1 MALPWRRERAR
12 QTKGVDLTKNGTIC
26 LSKALLESCCAPLSA
41 ESVYAEYF
49 KPFTLVD
56 DETNLSCLK
65 SRPHQEQKIRN
76 SMFHP
81 KKPVEEPAFF
91 SFNSHADINRLS
103 QVIGKN
109 IVIYFTNEAWSFFE
123 IFHDFRAFNNNLV
136 SIELNE
142 SAERQ
147 QPDEVD
153 VDDVG
158 ANDDVGGT
166 STNNASAGTV
176 SQPITSFLTSI
187 KWNKMRERNKAEK
200 IGVFYVLTAS
210 RKLYQFSE
218 CLDDVL
224 DTCCPFF
231 AHGFMRMR
239 INHYEDDYGVL
250 LAQVLNV
257 PPPPFHIYSIC
268 ELTVCLKELWNLW
281 KRKVILVNFC
291 RLNFN
296 QKNSDKI
303 VARRTNPKYSYF
315 FNLGVIAPPPS
326 EENVESTSLNSL
338 HLEEFDVCVCFY
350 GNTFACEL
358 KDNYRQEVV
367 AQYKKTSRRDKPKA
381 NNFARLPSVSLD
393 EQRKALALELRRKKL
408 KRQLKLPPNAAAAD
422 AEDDDGPSN
431 SKKHKVRLCSCSTCS
446 ADEYNLNMNE
456 KGPERLCTYTLDVA
470 DLLHFLG
477 ADTPQNVQIID
488 TLSEL
493 SVASM
498 DIEAMTVQVHLE
510 PPVQQRG
517 GLFYGTIDQASLEG
531 HFKKVQK
538 PIMIAHTDKITE
550 SSMDGNDVTVFTAAS
565 DDEEDLYAMMRSYWS
580 HVKHQQQLTK
590 AAKKK
595 IAQPIFE
602 LINNYKKAHFDVYN
616 RWCENNML
624 EPDGKLITRS
634 WYQSLP
640 GQLEKKLM
648 RLVID
653 YNIFSF
659 YG

>member
-1 MALPWRRERAR
+1 MAIPWRREQAR
-12 QTKGVDLTKNGTIC
+12 QAKGPDLTKNGTIC

-81 KKPVEEPAFF
+81 KNPTEEPAFF

-109 IVIYFTNEAWSFFE
+109 IVIYFTNESWSFFE

-136 SIELNE
+136 SLELNDSE
-142 SAERQ
+142 Q
-147 QPDEVD
+147 QQQQDAADDDSVEND
-153 VDDVG
+153 VV
-158 ANDDVGGT
+158 AGT
-166 STNNASAGTV
+166 STTTNVND
-176 SQPITSFLTSI
+176 SQLPPPFSVCTSI
-187 KWNKMRERNKAEK
+187 KWTKMRERNKAEK
-200 IGVFYVLTAS
+200 VGVFYVLSAS

-218 CLDDVL
+218 CLDNVL

-231 AHGFMRMR
+231 ASGFMRMR

-250 LAQVLNV
+250 LAQVLNM

-268 ELTVCLKELWNLW
+268 ELTCRLKELWTLW

-315 FNLGVIAPPPS
+315 FNLGVIAPPPH
-326 EENVESTSLNSL
+326 EENAESTTLNSL

-358 KDNYRQEVV
+358 KDIYRQEVV

-393 EQRKALALELRRKKL
+393 EQRKALALELRKKKL
-408 KRQLKLPPNAAAAD
+408 KRRLKLPHTAD
-422 AEDDDGPSN
+422 EDAGGPSN
-431 SKKHKVRLCSCSTCS
+431 SKKQKVRLCSCSTCS

-477 ADTPQNVQIID
+477 ADTAENVQIID
-488 TLSEL
+488 KLSEL

-550 SSMDGNDVTVFTAAS
+550 SSMDGNDVIVFTAAS

-602 LINNYKKAHFDVYN
+602 LINNYKKAHFDVYKK
-616 RWCENNML
+616 WCENNL
-624 EPDGKLITRS
+624 IEPDGKLITRS